1 MKTYADN
8 YAYSYVNIG
17 LWKDATS
24 GKAKV
29 MTGTDVGYSN
39 KNGLKQENTSKTY
52 GNGTANPVL
61 GYATRVGTR
70 GHLETAQMK

>member
-1 MKTYADN
+1 
-8 YAYSYVNIG
+8 
-17 LWKDATS
+17 
-24 GKAKV
+24 
-29 MTGTDVGYSN
+29 MTGTDVAYTN
-39 KNGLKQENTSKTY
+39 NNGLTSTNTSKVY